1 MSTSLKTP
9 LARVRGLGS
18 AKAGTDH
25 FWHQRLSAI
34 ANVPLAIGFVI
45 LLALTIGKPYEAQ
58 VATLSNPLAAILVLL
73 FVVVGA
79 WHMRL
84 GMQVIIEDYVPNE
97 GRRIAALV
105 LNTFFAAVVSV
116 ASVYAVLKIGFGA

>member
-45 LLALTIGKPYEAQ
+45 LLALTIGKPHEQQ

-97 GRRIAALV
+97 GRRIALLV
-105 LNTFFAAVVSV
+105 LNTFFAAIVSV